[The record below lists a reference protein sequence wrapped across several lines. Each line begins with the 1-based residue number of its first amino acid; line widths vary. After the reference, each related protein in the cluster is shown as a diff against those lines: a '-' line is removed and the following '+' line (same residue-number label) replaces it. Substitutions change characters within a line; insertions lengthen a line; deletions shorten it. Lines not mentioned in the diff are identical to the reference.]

1 VVTLAQLFDAGLDK
15 DSVGRRVEVGRL
27 HRLHRGVYAVGHVR
41 LDPAGV
47 WLAGVL
53 AAGEGAV
60 LSHQSAASLWG
71 LVGPLLLPVHVTA
84 PTHRTSRPGLRIHR
98 SRSLTEDEITTRN
111 RIPVTT
117 PLRTIRD
124 LPPHLK
130 PAARREA
137 IVTRLI
143 DRTPTDTPTRSN
155 PERRFLRRI
164 RALALPEPE
173 CNVAVEGRELTS
185 PGARSA
191 SSSRSTAR
199 TTRIR
204 TSAASTAP
212 AIANWSPPAGPSCA
226 MQTTSSTT

>member
-1 VVTLAQLFDAGLDK
+1 
-15 DSVGRRVEVGRL
+15 
-27 HRLHRGVYAVGHVR
+27 
-41 LDPAGV
+41 
-47 WLAGVL
+47 VL

-173 CNVAVEGRELTS
+173 CNVAVEGRERDFAWRALRVVVEVDGPHHEDPDVRRFDRARDRELVAAGWTVLRYADDDLDDLTELVALL
-185 PGARSA
+185 G
-191 SSSRSTAR
+191 
-199 TTRIR
+199 
-204 TSAASTAP
+204 
-212 AIANWSPPAGPSCA
+212 
-226 MQTTSSTT
+226 